1 MNNSQ
6 TQLMLREA
14 SKRLFETHR
23 LPERLLEASD
33 EIDALTQ
40 LVIRYRSLLNMYFD
54 GVITKKVLQ
63 QEINDLKR
71 YEVTL

>member
-1 MNNSQ
+1 MNGSE
-6 TQLMLREA
+6 TQRMLRIA
-14 SKRLFETHR
+14 SERLLETHR
-23 LPERLLEASD
+23 LPKRLLEASD

-40 LVIRYRSLLNMYFD
+40 LVIRYRSLLYMYFD
-54 GVITKKVLQ
+54 GVITKKQLQ